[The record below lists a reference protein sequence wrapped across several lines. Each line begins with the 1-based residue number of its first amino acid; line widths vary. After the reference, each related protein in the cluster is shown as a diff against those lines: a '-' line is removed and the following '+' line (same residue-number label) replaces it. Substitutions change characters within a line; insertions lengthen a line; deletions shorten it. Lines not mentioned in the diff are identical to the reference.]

1 MDWDQPYIKQSPTTK
16 FYLAPQHFML
26 SFLFWPSNVKQPP
39 QILGVSQE
47 SCRNFTGKTQEEEIF
62 PAFQIVPYFEAPEQA
77 LLRQQNRHQAGKC
90 CHEYDAALLYFPC
103 LVSAPQIPT
112 SEPHVCLGG
121 DVPSSCR
128 PLKFSTGTMVFVCL
142 ISGRPAFLETPRKL
156 ASSNRVLQIHAA
168 LIYFFLLLDGLTSCV
183 LLQKISHHPRYRD
196 IANYLHSHLQLL

>member
-1 MDWDQPYIKQSPTTK
+1 MMCQHWILEHDTMDWNQPYIKQSPTTK

-47 SCRNFTGKTQEEEIF
+47 SCKNFTGISSILQEKYKKYF
-62 PAFQIVPYFEAPEQA
+62 PRSKQA
-77 LLRQQNRHQAGKC
+77 LISRQQNRHQAGKC

-128 PLKFSTGTMVFVCL
+128 PLKFSTGAMVFVCL

-183 LLQKISHHPRYRD
+183 L
-196 IANYLHSHLQLL
+196 